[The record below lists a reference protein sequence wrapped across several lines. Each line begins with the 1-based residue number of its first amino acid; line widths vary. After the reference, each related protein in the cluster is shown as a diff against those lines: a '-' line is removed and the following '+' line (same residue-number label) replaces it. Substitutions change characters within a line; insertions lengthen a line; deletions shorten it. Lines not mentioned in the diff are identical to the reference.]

1 MIYDMN
7 IWYEWWMLDDQS
19 GWSDPK
25 RNFLLVSFSSKYII
39 YIKKKFGTSNVCD
52 VQLDPVVS
60 LRMKHVHYLANTI
73 HTDTSRT
80 VLESPSDKEHGS
92 KV

>member
-1 MIYDMN
+1 MSTRITEN
-7 IWYEWWMLDDQS
+7 
-19 GWSDPK
+19 
-25 RNFLLVSFSSKYII
+25 VFSVLY
-39 YIKKKFGTSNVCD
+39 V

-60 LRMKHVHYLANTI
+60 LRMKHVHYSANTI